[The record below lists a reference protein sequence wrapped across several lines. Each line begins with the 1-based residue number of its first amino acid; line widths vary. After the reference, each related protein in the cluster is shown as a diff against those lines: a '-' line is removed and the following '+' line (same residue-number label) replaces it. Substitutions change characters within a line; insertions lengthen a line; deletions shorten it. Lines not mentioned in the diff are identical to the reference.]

1 MFSNK
6 SIVMKRVNKMTEYNQ
21 LIKKKARRNLKFT
34 LKLASTMKP
43 HPNKAL
49 KCKDHLKEVLKIKTK
64 PLPKEI
70 PKPIKSLL
78 LNKNKD
84 LILTEV
90 NLK

>member
-1 MFSNK
+1 
-6 SIVMKRVNKMTEYNQ
+6 
-21 LIKKKARRNLKFT
+21 
-34 LKLASTMKP
+34 MKP